1 MMKVVWAGLSTN
13 SISKPSKQSLQ
24 INQLKKLR
32 AKMFNKFWKSIKKK
46 KKKSATIKE
55 RTISDKS
62 EHPSFSGWFMNT
74 AKILM
79 SSTRSL
85 DRG

>member
-1 MMKVVWAGLSTN
+1 MMKFVWAGLSTN

-24 INQLKKLR
+24 INQLKKKLR

-46 KKKSATIKE
+46 KSATIQE
-55 RTISDKS
+55 RTICDKS